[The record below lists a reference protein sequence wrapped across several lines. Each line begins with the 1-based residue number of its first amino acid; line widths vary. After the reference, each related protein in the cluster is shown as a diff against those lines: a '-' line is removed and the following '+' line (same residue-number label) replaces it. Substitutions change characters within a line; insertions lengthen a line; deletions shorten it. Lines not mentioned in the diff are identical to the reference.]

1 MAILAN
7 LYRLASRV
15 YLGLTGAPSCVSSGE
30 DLIMTATMLLP
41 TVHGQTTRVETLP
54 STDAKNRF
62 AQLIERV
69 TRAGKPVVITRNA
82 RPAAVMLS
90 IAEYERLVQAAPD
103 PLASLQA
110 GFDRLVA
117 SMQTPQA
124 QAGVDAL
131 FSSTP
136 EQLGAA
142 AVRAAD
148 QDKH

>member
-1 MAILAN
+1 MAVRAKLAILAN

-15 YLGLTGAPSCVSSGE
+15 YRGLTGAPLCVSSGE

-54 STDAKNRF
+54 STDAKNGF

-69 TRAGKPVVITRNA
+69 ARAGKPVVITRNA

-136 EQLGAA
+136 
-142 AVRAAD
+142 
-148 QDKH
+148 

>member
-1 MAILAN
+1 
-7 LYRLASRV
+7 
-15 YLGLTGAPSCVSSGE
+15 
-30 DLIMTATMLLP
+30 MTATMLLP

-54 STDAKNRF
+54 STDAKNGF

-69 TRAGKPVVITRNA
+69 TSAGKPVVITRNA
-82 RPAAVMLS
+82 RPAAVILS
-90 IAEYERLVQAAPD
+90 MAEYERLVQAAPD

-142 AVRAAD
+142 AVRAAGK
-148 QDKH
+148 DKH